1 MAFFVFVCLFFLYFF
16 PLLLF
21 FNIVFLKIQS
31 LLQIFNLCF
40 LVFVVNF
47 VHVKTQSSVPN
58 FTWERDYWLDHSPL
72 LWTLLF
78 LHQVSSVSSLPL
90 LFSTQPCESLC
101 VPDGGEHSGNWL
113 LAGSLSLPF
122 ISLFYLPG
130 HLCLLPPSPLPCITP
145 WTSMR
150 SRLWSP
156 IRKWLLAS
164 LLSPLLI
171 PPHLIPVTFNY
182 PSLFSSPCNSV
193 NLSGCPSMWR
203 NFSSLT

>member
-1 MAFFVFVCLFFLYFF
+1 MAFFCLFFVLLVSFVCLFFLSFF
-16 PLLLF
+16 PLFLLF

-90 LFSTQPCESLC
+90 LFSAQPCESLC

-113 LAGSLSLPF
+113 LARSLSLPF
-122 ISLFYLPG
+122 ISLFYPPG

-145 WTSMR
+145 WTPLSG
-150 SRLWSP
+150 P
-156 IRKWLLAS
+156 DCGAYIRTWLLAS

-171 PPHLIPVTFNY
+171 PPHLIPVTSFY
-182 PSLFSSPCNSV
+182 PLPLLFSV
-193 NLSGCPSMWR
+193 
-203 NFSSLT
+203 

>member
-1 MAFFVFVCLFFLYFF
+1 MALFFFVCFVYLFFLSFF
-16 PLLLF
+16 PLLLLF
-21 FNIVFLKIQS
+21 FNIVFLKIQFI
-31 LLQIFNLCF
+31 LQIFNLCF

-78 LHQVSSVSSLPL
+78 LHQVASVSALPL

-122 ISLFYLPG
+122 ISLFYPPG
-130 HLCLLPPSPLPCITP
+130 HLCLFPPSPLPCITL
-145 WTSMR
+145 WTPLSG
-150 SRLWSP
+150 P
-156 IRKWLLAS
+156 DCGVHIRMWLLAS

-171 PPHLIPVTFNY
+171 PPHLIPVTSNF
-182 PSLFSSPCNSV
+182 PLPLLFS
-193 NLSGCPSMWR
+193 M
-203 NFSSLT
+203 